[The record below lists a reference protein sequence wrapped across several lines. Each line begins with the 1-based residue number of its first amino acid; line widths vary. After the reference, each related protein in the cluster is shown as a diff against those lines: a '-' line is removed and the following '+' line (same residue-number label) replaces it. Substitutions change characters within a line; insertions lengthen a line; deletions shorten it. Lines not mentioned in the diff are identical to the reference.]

1 MEHPVLVRAIGK
13 FAAAGNQAGFSV
25 EQMIEI
31 LNAGVGVETLLDII
45 ERMLMGQPNPQCGSS
60 HWIM

>member
-13 FAAAGNQAGFSV
+13 FAAAGKQAGFSV

-31 LNAGVGVETLLDII
+31 LNAEVGVETLLDII